1 MRLRA
6 RAVRIY
12 LGGVKGPRLEGTAI
26 EGRRI
31 LLADSDPEVQRTFR
45 LVASK
50 YGHEII
56 FASSG
61 AEAIA
66 QAVTSA
72 PDLIVLDT
80 EFPDADGRDVLSRLK
95 ADPRTGHIAIVV
107 WTGGRQ
113 ERESERR
120 IALDLGA
127 EDYVDMVN
135 EELLVRRL
143 ERLFLRLSSM

>member
-1 MRLRA
+1 
-6 RAVRIY
+6 VSRIY
-12 LGGVKGPRLEGTAI
+12 LPVVKRARHEVTTT

-31 LLADSDPEVQRTFR
+31 LLADSDPEVQRTVR

-61 AEAIA
+61 REAMA

-95 ADPRTGHIAIVV
+95 ADPRTGHIPVVV

-113 ERESERR
+113 EKESERR

-127 EDYVDMVN
+127 EDYVDMIN

-143 ERLFLRLSSM
+143 ERLFLRLASM

>member
-1 MRLRA
+1 
-6 RAVRIY
+6 
-12 LGGVKGPRLEGTAI
+12 VKGERHEGTTTA
-26 EGRRI
+26 GRRI
-31 LLADSDPEVQRTFR
+31 LLADSDPEVQRTVR

-56 FASSG
+56 FAASG
-61 AEAIA
+61 REAMA
-66 QAVTSA
+66 QAVAST

-95 ADPRTGHIAIVV
+95 ADPRTGHIPVVV

-113 ERESERR
+113 EKESERR